1 MSSSESQGLIQE
13 LADQLATCRQN
24 RLLSEGKF
32 IQFCKKRDI
41 PVFGVLTGDP
51 SKLQARGLLE
61 EDAKSSNNL
70 PLYHPFRFYI
80 VYEVLDSLRIP
91 LARSSYLERERV
103 LPTLERRLHEWLPSD
118 KQISARAAKANEIIE
133 LAILLEPIYW
143 QHVTG
148 IIMGSAFAMEDKPDN
163 SNYIKTVKQ
172 YVKSLCP
179 EQWQANHDTLRQR
192 AANIDDNGSLYL
204 LLRLSCWEQ
213 RQKLTGRISLAL
225 WIRHIAEMIR
235 LAFEEL
241 HEVKWDEED
250 WAYGHW
256 FENGRK
262 FTYGYE
268 RPLDQP
274 DEAQSRLAFLFRL
287 ATGSSVRWY
296 VEGETEFYAISK
308 LIPKPASEGIELINL
323 KGNIATG
330 KDNIAMKLADALD
343 QDIAQRRFSMISF
356 DVDVDANVKQ
366 IRRQVSEDR
375 VVGFIAANSPDFEF
389 ANFTL
394 EELVEIACRIDEHYG
409 FPRQQLL
416 EGDWRGVASA
426 RDFEKIYCKISS
438 RQPRGLKGHEW
449 GSFLAEYAI
458 EKPLRS
464 DNNQERPLLSQ
475 VRMGLSAR
483 TAHYD
488 YQKESLCFDEE
499 RFQLMKRG
507 DKQQQDDLEAQHQ
520 DSADGAK
527 DA

>member
-1 MSSSESQGLIQE
+1 LVLQ
-13 LADQLATCRQN
+13 
-24 RLLSEGKF
+24 
-32 IQFCKKRDI
+32 KRDI

-51 SKLQARGLLE
+51 GELQNRGLLR
-61 EDAKSSNNL
+61 DDSRDGDHL

-91 LARSSYLERERV
+91 LARSSYLKRERV
-103 LPTLERRLHEWLPSD
+103 LPTLERHVRECLPSD
-118 KQISARAAKANEIIE
+118 EQISARAAKASGIVE
-133 LAILLEPIYW
+133 LAILLEPMYW
-143 QHVTG
+143 QYVTG
-148 IIMGSAFAMEDKPDN
+148 IIAGSVFTMEGRPDY
-163 SNYIKTVKQ
+163 SNFIKTVKQ

-179 EQWQANHDTLRQR
+179 EQWKAHHDTLRRR
-192 AANIDDNGSLYL
+192 AADIDDNGSLYL

-241 HEVKWDEED
+241 HEEKWDEED

-256 FENGRK
+256 YEDGRK

-274 DEAQSRLAFLFRL
+274 DQAQSRLAFLFRL

-296 VEGETEFYAISK
+296 VEGETEFYAISR

-330 KDNIAMKLADALD
+330 KDNIAMKLADALA
-343 QDIAQRRFSMISF
+343 QDKAQRRFSMISF
-356 DVDVDANVKQ
+356 DVDVEANVKL
-366 IRRQVSEDR
+366 IRKQVSEDR
-375 VVGFIAANSPDFEF
+375 VIGFIAANAPDFEF

-394 EELVEIACRIDEHYG
+394 EELVEIACQIDEHYG
-409 FPRQQLL
+409 SLRQSLL
-416 EGDWRGVASA
+416 EGDWKGITSGKE
-426 RDFEKIYCKISS
+426 FENRYCNISE
-438 RQPRGLKGHEW
+438 RRPRSLKGSEW
-449 GSFLAEYAI
+449 GGFLAEYAMDN
-458 EKPLRS
+458 PLRS
-464 DNNQERPLLSQ
+464 DNNQERPVLSQ
-475 VRMGLSAR
+475 VRMGLAAR

-499 RFQLMKRG
+499 SFQLMKRV
-507 DKQQQDDLEAQHQ
+507 DKQQQDNLEAQE
-520 DSADGAK
+520 
-527 DA
+527 

>member
-179 EQWQANHDTLRQR
+179 EQWYANHDTLRQR

-330 KDNIAMKLADALD
+330 KDSIAMKLADALD

-356 DVDVDANVKQ
+356 DVVVDANVKQ